1 MGWEARAVIPD
12 WLQLAAVIASPA
24 FAAGGAYIAVRVNL
38 EWLRRD
44 VDRAHE
50 RIDETVAWV
59 QSKLTLRMHR

>member
-44 VDRAHE
+44 VDRAHA
-50 RIDETVAWV
+50 RIDDTIAWIN
-59 QSKLTLRMHR
+59 SKLTLRMHR